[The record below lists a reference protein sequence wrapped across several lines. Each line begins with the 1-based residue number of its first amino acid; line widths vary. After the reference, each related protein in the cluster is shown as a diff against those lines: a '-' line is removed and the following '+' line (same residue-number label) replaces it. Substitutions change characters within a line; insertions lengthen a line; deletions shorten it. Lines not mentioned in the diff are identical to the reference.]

1 MRGFIG
7 LTNRNLKVFFK
18 DKSTV
23 FFSMLTSIIVL
34 ILYVVFLKGTFVDE
48 IAEYTTNLESF
59 ITGDDIELIVSMILV
74 TGIIGSAMVTVSF
87 NCLQTII
94 KDREQHVDYDIAAT
108 PIKRWQIAL
117 SYFCSASI
125 SSIILTSVVLT
136 AALIIIGSG
145 LDLHMELIDF
155 VKAYGLVIAGSISA
169 TATFMTIAL
178 LFKSVSA
185 AGAFSGLLSAAMGF
199 IIGAYIPLAS
209 FSENVQ
215 TVCHLF
221 PATQITVLLRNVLI
235 GGALNSIDEKI
246 GGLDGGAFVN
256 GIKQSFSF
264 NSVIGGNTMEISAM
278 ITYIAVFFAV
288 SLALMVVVFCKSYK
302 RN

>member
-18 DKSTV
+18 DKMTV
-23 FFSMLTSIIVL
+23 LFSMLTSIIVL
-34 ILYVVFLKGTFVDE
+34 VLYVVFLKGTFVDE
-48 IAEYTTNLESF
+48 INQYTANLESF
-59 ITGDDIELIVSMILV
+59 ITADDIELIVSMILT

-108 PIKRWQIAL
+108 PLKRWQIAL

-125 SSIILTSVVLT
+125 SSIIMTSVVLT
-136 AALIIIGSG
+136 AALIIIGSR
-145 LDLHMELIDF
+145 LELHMEVADF
-155 VKAYGLVIAGSISA
+155 IRVYGLVVAGSISA
-169 TATFMTIAL
+169 TAILMTIAL
-178 LFKSVSA
+178 LFKTVSS

-199 IIGAYIPLAS
+199 IIGAYIPLSS
-209 FSENVQ
+209 FSDKVQ
-215 TVCHLF
+215 TVCNLV
-221 PATQITVLLRNVLI
+221 PATQITALLRNALL

-246 GGLDGGAFVN
+246 GGLDGGAFVDA
-256 GIKQSFSF
+256 IKHSFTF
-264 NSVIGGNTMEISAM
+264 NSVIGGKAMEISGM
-278 ITYIAVFFAV
+278 ITYLAVFFVV
-288 SLALMVVVFCKSYK
+288 SLVVMVLMFGKNYK